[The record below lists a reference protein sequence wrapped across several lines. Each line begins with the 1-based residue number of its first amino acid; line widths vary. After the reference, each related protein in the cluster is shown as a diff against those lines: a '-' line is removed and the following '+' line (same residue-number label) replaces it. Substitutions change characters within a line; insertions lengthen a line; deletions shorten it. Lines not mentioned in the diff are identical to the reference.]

1 MSHKGRTELIKGV
14 SEAKFH
20 EETDFDVPRSVAPPN
35 PSKKSEKLI
44 SETIK
49 LSTRPCSW
57 DREPGFLTQCQQVA
71 WIS

>member
-20 EETDFDVPRSVAPPN
+20 EETDFDVPRSLAPPN

-44 SETIK
+44 SETKIFEKQK
-49 LSTRPCSW
+49 LFGV
-57 DREPGFLTQCQQVA
+57 EK
-71 WIS
+71 